1 MLLQDI
7 GLKPTQ
13 MKAVI
18 RRAKKAGKTATEYVR
33 SLVERD
39 LNAGDSFDE
48 ILKPIRDGFKK
59 SGVTGDEL
67 DEMVN
72 RARMARQ
79 KRPRRRAGRSFE
91 TS

>member
-1 MLLQDI
+1 MTSLLLQDI

-39 LNAGDSFDE
+39 LNAGESFDE
-48 ILKPIRDGFKK
+48 ILRPIREGFRK
-59 SGVTGDEL
+59 SGVTEEEL
-67 DEMVN
+67 DELVN
-72 RARMARQ
+72 RARIARQ
-79 KRPRRRAGRSFE
+79 KRVRRRAGK
-91 TS
+91 